1 MPAIEHETTTQTP
14 GQWAVRWFA
23 VVAASLLCA
32 SVPLHHFVW
41 HGLLGH
47 DEAQVRL
54 RSQKPAPAVT
64 FEGLTSGEWAEQQA
78 RALQEDSPVA
88 WWLRGNWNELRFR
101 AGVITSDRVH
111 FGEDGWLFLGDTVRP
126 RAAAF
131 AGLAEPRRALLT
143 EVRDRLRA
151 AGVEL
156 VVSVVPSKAR
166 IYPDKAFADG
176 VLPAGV
182 EGDYR
187 AVLDELAEL
196 GIPAVDLAT
205 PLRAAAQAVTGQ
217 DDEQQV
223 YFRRDT
229 HWRPGGALVA
239 GQVVAAQVEARFGRL
254 LAKRSEMALNGPSS
268 RRAVS
273 DLTDLLGLLSC
284 IRVADDGD
292 QRPIALSLLTDEL
305 AEERQYY
312 GVDVVTPGGKVP
324 MFGTDDA
331 AEVFHVGTSF
341 AKASGMQA
349 LAFALGRPTRAFVE
363 RGASGVSPMKKA
375 LAAVENGLRPK
386 VVVWEIV
393 ERGTVAK
400 IWAEPLGPR

>member
-1 MPAIEHETTTQTP
+1 M
-14 GQWAVRWFA
+14 
-23 VVAASLLCA
+23 
-32 SVPLHHFVW
+32 
-41 HGLLGH
+41 
-47 DEAQVRL
+47 
-54 RSQKPAPAVT
+54 
-64 FEGLTSGEWAEQQA
+64 
-78 RALQEDSPVA
+78 
-88 WWLRGNWNELRFR
+88 
-101 AGVITSDRVH
+101 
-111 FGEDGWLFLGDTVRP
+111 
-126 RAAAF
+126 
-131 AGLAEPRRALLT
+131 
-143 EVRDRLRA
+143 
-151 AGVEL
+151 
-156 VVSVVPSKAR
+156 
-166 IYPDKAFADG
+166 
-176 VLPAGV
+176 
-182 EGDYR
+182 
-187 AVLDELAEL
+187 
-196 GIPAVDLAT
+196 
-205 PLRAAAQAVTGQ
+205 
-217 DDEQQV
+217 
-223 YFRRDT
+223 
-229 HWRPGGALVA
+229 
-239 GQVVAAQVEARFGRL
+239 VAAQVEARFGRL

-341 AKASGMQA
+341 AEASGMQA